1 MAKLRCSRG
10 VGNGHSRS
18 LHGRLV
24 SRTLGSVGASLSFFW
39 AEYAAV
45 IEIFSSSTDYE
56 RGMTWGSCQAI
67 DFLHTAASA
76 NAHGRNAPLGRRQ
89 DQYRVR

>member
-18 LHGRLV
+18 LHGCLV

-56 RGMTWGSCQAI
+56 RGMTWGVVKLSISCILQ
-67 DFLHTAASA
+67 L
-76 NAHGRNAPLGRRQ
+76 RRTHMGGMHHWERRE